1 MKRDD
6 VLIIGGGII
15 GVSAAYFLA
24 RAGVSVTVIEKGE
37 VGRGCS
43 YGNAGLICPGH
54 STPISAPGVLT
65 QGLKW
70 LLDAESPFYIKPR
83 LDLDLIRWLWWFQSH
98 CNQSWFDTAVPL
110 IRDLQRASLALFREL
125 VKAEKLDCHFEQR
138 GGLTV
143 FLTERG
149 FEHGRHEAAALQRFG
164 LQMAVLDGAAIREL
178 ETAVHPNVIG
188 GIHSQE
194 DAHITPDLFVT
205 GLAAAAQTYGATF
218 LTQTELL
225 GFEVGDG
232 RVTAVPTTRGEMRA
246 DQIILAAGAWTA
258 PIARDLGLK
267 IPMQPAKGYSVTVK
281 RPSHAP
287 QMSLYLGEAK
297 VAVTPMGPH
306 LRFAGTLELAGFD
319 FAINQ
324 RRVNAILRASVGYL
338 ADGYL
343 TDSGERELVEIWR
356 GLRPCTPDGLP
367 YIGRTHRYDNL
378 IVAAGHAMLGL
389 SMGPM
394 TGKLV
399 AEVVAEERPSLDLAP
414 FQVERFRI

>member
-1 MKRDD
+1 MEYND

-24 RAGVSVTVIEKGE
+24 RAGTNVTVIEKGE
-37 VGRGCS
+37 IGSGCS

-54 STPISAPGVLT
+54 SEPMPAPGVLT

-70 LLDAESPFYIKPR
+70 LLDTESPFYIKPR
-83 LDLDLIRWLWWFQSH
+83 LNSDLIRWLWRFQTF
-98 CNQSWFDTAVPL
+98 CNQNWFDTAVPL
-110 IRDLQRASLALFREL
+110 IRDLQRASLALYQEII
-125 VKAEKLDCHFEQR
+125 KEEKLDCHFEKR

-164 LQMAVLDGAAIREL
+164 LQMAVLDATAVRSM

-188 GIHSQE
+188 GIHMQE

-205 GLAAAAQTYGATF
+205 GLAQAAEGYGATF
-218 LTQTELL
+218 MTQTEVL
-225 GFEVGDG
+225 GFETAKG
-232 RVTAVPTTRGEMRA
+232 RIAAVQTTRGKMRA
-246 DQIILAAGAWTA
+246 NQIILAAGAWTA
-258 PIARDLGLK
+258 PIVRDLDLNL
-267 IPMQPAKGYSVTVK
+267 PLQPAKGYSITVK
-281 RPSHAP
+281 RPSHSP
-287 QMSLYLGEAK
+287 QMYLYLGEAK

-324 RRVNAILRASVGYL
+324 RRVNAILRAADSYL
-338 ADGYL
+338 AD
-343 TDSGERELVEIWR
+343 SEERELVEIWR
-356 GLRPCTPDGLP
+356 GMRPVTPDGLP
-367 YIGRTHRYDNL
+367 YIGRTRRYNNL

-389 SMGPM
+389 SMGPI

-399 AEVVAEERPSLDLAP
+399 AEVVGEERPSLELIP
-414 FQVERFRI
+414 FQVDRFATR